1 MVRHNKIY
9 PIFLKGKQ
17 TNRSKTFFQGIR
29 YYLHMGKSKKIK
41 KDNNNFK
48 KYIFIDVGRI

>member
-1 MVRHNKIY
+1 MVHHNKIY
-9 PIFLKGKQ
+9 LIFLKGKQ